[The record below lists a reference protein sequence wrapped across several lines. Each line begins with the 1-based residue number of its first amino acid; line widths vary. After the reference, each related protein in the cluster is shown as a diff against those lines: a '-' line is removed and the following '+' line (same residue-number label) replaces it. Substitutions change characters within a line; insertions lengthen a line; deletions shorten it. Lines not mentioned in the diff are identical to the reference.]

1 MRKVWREADHR
12 RSLTGRLDETGD
24 RIDVHRCQAAKK
36 LVVMFDPFASEA
48 LRIPD
53 PLFERILSRH
63 QSVELVF
70 RKYAYSWGHCNFEFS
85 SSQALH
91 KSAQGRSSPARTAWF
106 VPELINIVSDPGE
119 AAAATTQ
126 AKGLCSRELV

>member
-24 RIDVHRCQAAKK
+24 RIDVHRCQAAKE

-48 LRIPD
+48 LRIAD

-63 QSVELVF
+63 QRVELVF
-70 RKYAYSWGHCNFEFS
+70 RKYAYSWGHCSFEFS
-85 SSQALH
+85 SSRPLH
-91 KSAQGRSSPARTAWF
+91 KAHQGRNSPARTGYF
-106 VPELINIVSDPGE
+106 LQDLINIVSDPPE
-119 AAAATTQ
+119 AAAPKPQ
-126 AKGLCSRELV
+126 A